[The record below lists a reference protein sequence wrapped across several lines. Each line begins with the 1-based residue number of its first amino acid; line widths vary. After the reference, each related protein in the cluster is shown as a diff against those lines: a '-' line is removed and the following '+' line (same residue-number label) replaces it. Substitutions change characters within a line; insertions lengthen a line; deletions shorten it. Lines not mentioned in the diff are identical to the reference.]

1 MKKKN
6 SLELPSKFQEMMI
19 MQELSFNNGDKSLR
33 NIKHLIESYTVIYN
47 LEQFAQEYY
56 DSVDN
61 NMLYTYYNEKLI
73 KLLTNCEVITILDQE
88 DTQRKRKSC
97 PCLLSPFEGSDLEL
111 IDQKVK

>member
-1 MKKKN
+1 
-6 SLELPSKFQEMMI
+6 
-19 MQELSFNNGDKSLR
+19 
-33 NIKHLIESYTVIYN
+33 
-47 LEQFAQEYY
+47 
-56 DSVDN
+56 
-61 NMLYTYYNEKLI
+61 MLYTYYNEKLI